1 MCTWVGALM
10 MFSQSVQIGWSLA
23 DGTHARSNLFLSI
36 GTRRALVHADIR
48 FQWCP
53 AFRHHTVVSMFMS
66 EYLLDMHQLAVA
78 FLIQWINQL
87 FKCRGDI
94 QCDFPLKAH
103 ALRNVVQ
110 GHCILHQNSSYTCL
124 VCIINHSGDRPPI
137 TLYFGSLRPN
147 TIHQYP
153 YDAIASSSSSKSICS
168 RSLALPAL
176 PFGRLVMPFLHA
188 INSAIDCG
196 ILGPKSS
203 TEDSL
208 L

>member
-1 MCTWVGALM
+1 MDGHSPT
-10 MFSQSVQIGWSLA
+10 
-23 DGTHARSNLFLSI
+23 GTHARSNLFLSI

-48 FQWCP
+48 FQWGP
-53 AFRHHTVVSMFMS
+53 AFIQAPHSVSMFMS

-94 QCDFPLKAH
+94 QCDFPLKTH
-103 ALRNVVQ
+103 ALRNFVQ

-124 VCIINHSGDRPPI
+124 VRIINHSGDRRLI
-137 TLYFGSLRPN
+137 TLYFSSLRPN

-176 PFGRLVMPFLHA
+176 PFGRLVVPFLHA

>member
-1 MCTWVGALM
+1 MHL
-10 MFSQSVQIGWSLA
+10 GWCFNDVLRACRLNGHSPT
-23 DGTHARSNLFLSI
+23 GTHARSNLFLSI
-36 GTRRALVHADIR
+36 GARRALVHADIR
-48 FQWCP
+48 LQWDP
-53 AFRHHTVVSMFMS
+53 AFRHHTVFMS

-78 FLIQWINQL
+78 FLIQWINQS

-94 QCDFPLKAH
+94 QCDFPLKTH
-103 ALRNVVQ
+103 ALQNVVQ
-110 GHCILHQNSSYTCL
+110 GHCILHQNSGYTCL
-124 VCIINHSGDRPPI
+124 VRIINHSGDRRLI
-137 TLYFGSLRPN
+137 TLYFSSLRRN

-153 YDAIASSSSSKSICS
+153 YDAIASSSSSKSICP

-176 PFGRLVMPFLHA
+176 PFGRLVVVPFLHA